1 MRTLLLAGAAA
12 LAFSTA
18 ALAQGQ
24 GKGGGQGKAAHSQ
37 HQGGG
42 NGAEARGRGQG
53 AARQAV
59 RQEARQEVRQARQVA
74 REERRAERVVR
85 QRPARAEANAQRQA
99 QRSVVRNVRRAER
112 VQIRDARREIRDM
125 RADLP
130 LRSDLRRIR
139 DGRFDNDL
147 RFVGRG
153 RDCPP
158 GLAKQNDFCMPP
170 GQLRRAE
177 RLGDRLPLASLGYNV
192 PDLYSYRFADDARY
206 FYRYDD
212 DAIYRFDRGSSLVSG
227 IFPLASTG
235 LMLGEPMPL
244 GYYDVYNVPLA
255 YRSYYPD
262 SDDYLYRYDDDA
274 IYRVN
279 SGNGIV
285 DSIVALLGGG
295 GLGGLGIGDSMPMG
309 YDAYNVP
316 LDYRDDYVDS
326 DDALYRYAD
335 GSIYQVDPQT
345 QLIEA
350 IISLIT

>member
-1 MRTLLLAGAAA
+1 MRSLLLAGAAA
-12 LAFSTA
+12 LAFSGA
-18 ALAQGQ
+18 ALAEGQ
-24 GKGGGQGKAAHSQ
+24 GKGGGRGQGQGHAAQ
-37 HQGGG
+37 VQAKGGG
-42 NGAEARGRGQG
+42 SDRAQARGRSPERAARGPEARGQG
-53 AARQAV
+53 AARQEV
-59 RQEARQEVRQARQVA
+59 RQEARDQRRVERSAVRDVG
-74 REERRAERVVR
+74 RAERNAVR
-85 QRPARAEANAQRQA
+85 D
-99 QRSVVRNVRRAER
+99 VRRVER
-112 VQIRDARREIRDM
+112 VEVRDAR
-125 RADLP
+125 
-130 LRSDLRRIR
+130 DLRRLG
-139 DGRFDNDL
+139 DRFEPDL
-147 RFVGRG
+147 RYVGRG

-158 GLAKQNDFCMPP
+158 GLAKQNQFCMPP

-192 PDLYSYRFADDARY
+192 PDLYRYRFADDARY

-212 DAIYRFDRGSSLVSG
+212 GAIYRFDRGSSLVNG

-285 DSIVALLGGG
+285 ESIVALLGGG
-295 GLGGLGIGDSMPMG
+295 GLGGLGVGDAMPAG
-309 YDAYNVP
+309 YDVYNVP

-326 DDALYRYAD
+326 DEALYRYAD

-345 QLIEA
+345 QLIQA
-350 IISLIT
+350 IISLIA